1 VRFQASPVT
10 TEFERRWHPK
20 EGDVV
25 SFKHHGFL
33 AATQKPKLASLY
45 RIRTDI
51 TWNEVVDS
59 WKAGKPLPQ
68 GSFTFLMFFYCDAPF
83 NTFLLRSITVAVNS
97 SKKDREPKG
106 ILVGY

>member
-1 VRFQASPVT
+1 MRFQASSVT

-20 EGDVV
+20 EGDIV

-68 GSFTFLMFFYCDAPF
+68 GTFTLMFFELIPL
-83 NTFLLRSITVAVNS
+83 TLSFLTASPLQLLLEEKSRTQR
-97 SKKDREPKG
+97 DTGG
-106 ILVGY
+106 I